1 MWYLE
6 SESFVPFLREIKS
19 RRSEMIGIFSLNL
32 GCLRADKYV
41 LVLALLRLV
50 S

>member
-1 MWYLE
+1 
-6 SESFVPFLREIKS
+6 
-19 RRSEMIGIFSLNL
+19 MIGIFSLNL

-50 S
+50 SEIKDSDI